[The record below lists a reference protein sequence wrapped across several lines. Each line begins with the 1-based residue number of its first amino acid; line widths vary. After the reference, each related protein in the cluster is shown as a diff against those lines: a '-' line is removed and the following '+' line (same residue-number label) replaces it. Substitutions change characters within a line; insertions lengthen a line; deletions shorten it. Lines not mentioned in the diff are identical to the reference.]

1 MYALKKVLF
10 IKNALILTL
19 TALILRLAGIIFKVW
34 LSNAVGSEGIGLYQ
48 LTFSVYVLFSTFAT
62 GGISTAV
69 TRLCADEL
77 SIGSGRGA
85 IRILKK
91 GIALS
96 LIISMFSLLI
106 TFFGADFI
114 AGRLLSDMRVAPAI
128 KILGFS
134 LPFMGISSCLRG
146 YFAARRRTVSS
157 SLSQVL
163 EQAARI
169 TIVMLLSSAFSS
181 RGLSFACAAVLFGD
195 TAAEAL
201 SFAFIYFSFL
211 LDHRKIKNVGEKPL
225 PHGMRKIISIAA
237 PITSGRYLNSALRT
251 VENIAVPKSLA
262 LYGGSQ
268 STSLSQFGMIKG
280 MALPLI
286 FFPSSFL
293 GSVSMLLIP
302 EMSEAL
308 SLRQQYKIRY
318 IAEKV
323 INLTFLSSFL
333 LAGLFFTLSE
343 PLGMLIYKSR
353 EVSFL
358 LRALAPLVPLMYIDS
373 VCDGMLK
380 GLDKQGFVFRLSVFD
395 SALRILLVVLLV
407 PSMGMLGFLLIMVI
421 SNALTGIWRV
431 IKVVRLAEMPFLLT
445 KWVIKPFCF
454 AVFACAPTA
463 FICSR
468 LPLGALGTTLFSCAL
483 SGTVFFYLAF
493 RGGCISRDDLHD
505 LIKK

>member
-1 MYALKKVLF
+1 MKKVLF
-10 IKNALILTL
+10 IKNALVLTL

-34 LSNAVGSEGIGLYQ
+34 LAKAVGSEGIGLYQ
-48 LTFSVYVLFSTFAT
+48 LTFSVYVLFSTFAS

-77 SIGSGRGA
+77 AIGSGRGA

-96 LIISMFSLLI
+96 LAISLFSLGI

-114 AGRLLSDMRVAPAI
+114 AGRLLSDMRAAPAI
-128 KILGFS
+128 RILGFS
-134 LPFMGISSCLRG
+134 LPFMGVSSCLRG
-146 YFAARRRTVSS
+146 YFVARRKTVSS
-157 SLSQVL
+157 SLSQML

-169 TIVMLLSSAFSS
+169 LMVIFLSSAFSH
-181 RGLSFACAAVLFGD
+181 RGLSYACAAVLFGD
-195 TAAEAL
+195 AFAEAL
-201 SFAFIYFSFL
+201 SFGFIYLSFL
-211 LDHRKIKNVGEKPL
+211 LDRRKVVKRQGRTL

-251 VENIAVPKSLA
+251 AENITVPKTLA
-262 LYGGSQ
+262 LYGGSH
-268 STSLSQFGMIKG
+268 SSLSQFGMIKG

-293 GSVSMLLIP
+293 NSVSTLLIP

-308 SLRQQYKIRY
+308 SKNEKFKIKY

-323 INLTFLSSFL
+323 ITLTFVSAFL
-333 LAGLFFTLSE
+333 LGGLFFVLSE
-343 PLGMLIYKSR
+343 PLGLLIYQSS
-353 EVSFL
+353 EVGFL

-395 SALRILLVVLLV
+395 SASRIALIWAFV
-407 PSMGMLGFLLIMVI
+407 PGMGMLGFLLVMVI

-431 IKVVRLAEMPFLLT
+431 LKLVKTADTPFLLAR
-445 KWVIKPFCF
+445 WVIKPFCF
-454 AVFACAPTA
+454 TVFSC
-463 FICSR
+463 
-468 LPLGALGTTLFSCAL
+468 LPSVFLCDSLRIGNLGRVLLTCAL
-483 SGTVFFYLAF
+483 SCAVYIYLVFK
-493 RGGCISRDDLHD
+493 GGCISRDDLRD
-505 LIKK
+505 VLKK